1 MIVLRG
7 PRGLLHLQRAGEPE
21 AVRVDLG
28 GVRLER
34 LVPDREEVTARH
46 PGGDL
51 ELLPVSAGRIWT
63 PPLRALLEDLG
74 VRRLQ
79 AAAEHLLVHRD
90 VLRAVERD
98 EVVELERLP
107 GLTAA
112 GVRVRVRGRLAGRHA
127 DLVR

>member
-1 MIVLRG
+1 MIVLRR

-28 GVRLER
+28 GVGLER

-51 ELLPVSAGRIWT
+51 EFLPVVAL
-63 PPLRALLEDLG
+63 PLRALLEDLG

-79 AAAEHLLVHRD
+79 AAAEPLRVHRHE
-90 VLRAVERD
+90 LRAVERA
-98 EVVELERLP
+98 EVVALERRP
-107 GLTAA
+107 RLTAA
-112 GVRVRVRGRLAGRHA
+112 GVTVGGAGRLYGRHA
-127 DLVR
+127 RTARHPRS

>member
-1 MIVLRG
+1 MIVLRR
-7 PRGLLHLQRAGEPE
+7 PLGLLDLKRAGEPE

-28 GVRLER
+28 GVGLER

-51 ELLPVSAGRIWT
+51 QLLPVLAALLG
-63 PPLRALLEDLG
+63 ALLEDLG

-79 AAAEHLLVHRD
+79 AAAEQLLVKRD

-98 EVVELERLP
+98 EVIKLERLP
-107 GLTAA
+107 RLAAA
-112 GVRVRVRGRLAGRHA
+112 GGRVGV
-127 DLVR
+127 